1 MNYYNFRKR
10 ILQMVHPVWPV
21 KVVMGTAK
29 SQMGKVDEERI
40 YGEVTENLLLRLPFH
55 DCIPYGDGSGMKVWN
70 KTDIQ
75 VIIE

>member
-1 MNYYNFRKR
+1 
-10 ILQMVHPVWPV
+10 MVHPVWPV

-55 DCIPYGDGSGMKVWN
+55 DCIPYGDGSGIKVSN
-70 KTDIQ
+70 KANIP